1 MKIVVTGV
9 AGFIGANVVRTL
21 NGLGYKDVA
30 VIDDLSTGFE
40 SNLDGLSVEFTKG
53 SILDQPLLS
62 RVVAD
67 AEAIIHLAARPSV
80 PRSIQDPLLSHEV
93 NATGT
98 LYVLEAARANSSHVV
113 LASSSSVYGSNPT
126 LPKSEDLRTAPI
138 SPYAVSKLATE
149 SYALAYQ
156 QVYGLTVLPFRF
168 FNVYGPLQAPGH
180 AYAAVIPSFVSNAL
194 LERPLQIHGD
204 GLQTRD
210 FTYIDTVCQALT
222 TAATKKIHSFT
233 PVNLAFGSRV
243 SLMDVVGLLESQLG
257 RSLERDHKE
266 PRAGD
271 VRDSMA
277 DDTILRSLLPD
288 LTVTPLEVG
297 LRRTVEWM
305 GTIDLG

>member
-1 MKIVVTGV
+1 MKIVVTGG

-21 NGLGYKDVA
+21 NQMGYEDVA
-30 VIDDLSTGFE
+30 VIDDLSTGYE
-40 SNLDGLSVEFTKG
+40 SNLDGLTVDFVEG
-53 SILDQPLLS
+53 SILDRPLLS
-62 RVVAD
+62 KVVEG

-80 PRSIQDPLLSHEV
+80 PRSIKDPLLSHEV

-98 LYVLEAARANSSHVV
+98 LYVLEAARANASHVV

-138 SPYAVSKLATE
+138 SPYAVSKQATE
-149 SYALAYQ
+149 AYALAYQ

-194 LERPLQIHGD
+194 LGRPLQIHGD

-210 FTYIDTVCQALT
+210 FTYVETVCEALT
-222 TAATKKIHSFT
+222 TAATKKIQSFT

-243 SLMDVVGLLESQLG
+243 SLMDVVDLLESNLG
-257 RSLERDHKE
+257 KDLERIHLE
-266 PRAGD
+266 SRAGD

-277 DDTILRSLLPD
+277 DDTILRSLFPD
-288 LTVTPLEVG
+288 LTITPLEMG
-297 LRRTVEWM
+297 LQRTIEWM
-305 GTIDLG
+305 DTIDLG